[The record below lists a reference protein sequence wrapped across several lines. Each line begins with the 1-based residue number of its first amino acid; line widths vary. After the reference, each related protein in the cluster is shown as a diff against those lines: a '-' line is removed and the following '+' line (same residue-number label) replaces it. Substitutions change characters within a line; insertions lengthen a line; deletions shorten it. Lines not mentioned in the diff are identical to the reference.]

1 MKREQVP
8 AASKV
13 AGMVAPQELPRVGV
27 QLPEV
32 EREVRWPEM
41 LAIART
47 AEASG
52 YDSIWIGDHMLYRGD
67 GRDERGPWDVWTML
81 AALAASTERVRLGPL
96 VASTAFH
103 PPGLIAR
110 MAAAI
115 DEVSA
120 GRLTLGLGAGWNET
134 EFRAFGIPSET
145 KVARFEEAFAIIH
158 RLLAGERVSFDG
170 RFYTTEDAVLLPR
183 PRRRVPLLVGSAGP
197 RVLAATSPQID
208 WWNCWYSWYG
218 NTPSGFAALSSQF
231 EGAFRRSACVL
242 VAVDGG
248 AGERPFEEGSPP
260 IEPAALQDHLRQLA
274 EAGADEAILVLDPI
288 TERSVDAVAAAL
300 ALTPR

>member
-1 MKREQVP
+1 M
-8 AASKV
+8 
-13 AGMVAPQELPRVGV
+13 RVGV

-47 AEASG
+47 AEAAG
-52 YDSIWIGDHMLYRGD
+52 YDSIWVGDHMLYRDEG
-67 GRDERGPWDVWTML
+67 GQERGPWDVWTAL
-81 AALAASTERVRLGPL
+81 AALAASTERVQLGPL

-110 MAAAI
+110 MAATI
-115 DEVSA
+115 DEVSE
-120 GRLTLGLGAGWNET
+120 GRLTLGLGTGWNET
-134 EFRAFGIPSET
+134 EFRAFGIAFEN

-170 RFYTTEDAVLLPR
+170 RFYELEDAVLLPR
-183 PRRRVPLLVGSAGP
+183 PRRRVPLMVGSAGP
-197 RVLAATSPQID
+197 RVLAATSPHID

-242 VAVDGG
+242 VAVEGG
-248 AGERPFEEGSPP
+248 AGERPYEPESPP
-260 IEPAALQDHLRQLA
+260 VEAVALRRHLDQLA
-274 EAGADEAILVLDPI
+274 EAGADEVILVLDPI
-288 TERSVDAVAAAL
+288 TEPSVAAVAEAL
-300 ALTPR
+300 ALRRPA

>member
-1 MKREQVP
+1 
-8 AASKV
+8 V
-13 AGMVAPQELPRVGV
+13 AGVVRVGV

-47 AEASG
+47 AEAAG
-52 YDSIWIGDHMLYRGD
+52 YDSIWVGDHMLYRDEG
-67 GRDERGPWDVWTML
+67 GQERGPWDVWTAL
-81 AALAASTERVRLGPL
+81 AALAASTERVQLGPL

-110 MAAAI
+110 MATTI
-115 DEVSA
+115 DEVSE
-120 GRLTLGLGAGWNET
+120 GRLTLGLGTGWNET
-134 EFRAFGIPSET
+134 EFRAFGIAFEN

-158 RLLAGERVSFDG
+158 RLLSGERVSFDG
-170 RFYTTEDAVLLPR
+170 RFYEMEDAVLLPR
-183 PRRRVPLLVGSAGP
+183 PRRRVPLMVGSAGP

-242 VAVDGG
+242 VAVEGG
-248 AGERPFEEGSPP
+248 AGERPYEPESPP
-260 IEPAALQDHLRQLA
+260 VEAVALRQHLDELA
-274 EAGADEAILVLDPI
+274 EAGADEVILVLDPI
-288 TERSVDAVAAAL
+288 TEPSVAAVAEAL
-300 ALTPR
+300 ALTPHR